1 MSATPLIVDEAACLT
16 GLGSGAVLDCERDSA
31 FDDVAILAGRLSNC
45 PIAFIT
51 LYESGQC
58 CVKSCVGIDV
68 DDLSQDL
75 SFCDIV
81 HSGDGLVVIADATED
96 SRTCAKTHMVGMPN
110 VRFFAGLP
118 LRLDNGE
125 TLGAI
130 CVMDT
135 EVREETASLRSD
147 LEMLGR
153 QAVRLIQSRIEASML
168 DDLVQRLALA
178 VEGTNDGVWDWMDID
193 ADAEWWSPKF
203 YRLLGYEPNE
213 IESTVTNFKN
223 LLHPNDRE
231 RTNRAVDAAFKGTV
245 VFDLRFQLRHKTG
258 DYRWFQSR
266 ARVFR
271 DASGRP
277 TRMAG
282 SIRDVQNLVDA
293 ENAAK
298 MREKELRLIL
308 DVVPSLVYFK
318 DCNNKILNLNQAAAS
333 AMKCDVADVI
343 GRPTEAFFPAED
355 AAAFLLD
362 DREVLESGEPKLG
375 IVEHHEGANGQRL
388 LIRTDKLP
396 IQNEDGEFDRLVA
409 ISTDI
414 TAITEAQRKLTES
427 ENMLKAILD
436 NAPAVMFAKR
446 VDGRYLFVN
455 CEYAKLFTNGS
466 TQIEGKTDFELFPTD
481 LAERFRNAD
490 KLVTRMK
497 KPMQFEEIA
506 PVGGELRQYLSVKFP
521 MLDSSGEVTAVGG
534 VAFDI
539 TDLKR
544 ANGELE
550 RKNVELE
557 SFVYSASH
565 DLKSPIVSILG
576 YLFLLSRDLDAGK
589 LDEMPEF
596 FSRIKRAAERMRSSV
611 DDLLELSRIGRVDGE
626 IERIELRPVIDE
638 TIQQE
643 VSVAGREDIRW
654 EFDLEAKVIAIDP
667 THLSHILQNL
677 IGNAIRY
684 GTKEPNGKV
693 IIGSRSL
700 PGNRTQL
707 FVRDF
712 GAGVAPAHRNKIFE
726 LFQRLE
732 RDKKGTGV
740 GLAIVRKIAELYG
753 GSATVEG
760 AVGGG
765 AKFVV
770 EIGLP
775 QRSRSNG
782 VEVQDRDE
790 NAK

>member
-1 MSATPLIVDEAACLT
+1 LPATTTIVDEAGCLT
-16 GLGSGAVLDCERDSA
+16 GLGSGAVLDCERDRA
-31 FDDVAILAGRLSNC
+31 FDDVTILAGRLSNC
-45 PIAFIT
+45 PVAFIT
-51 LYESGQC
+51 LYESGQYF
-58 CVKSCVGIDV
+58 VKSCFGIDV
-68 DDLSQDL
+68 DDLSRDL
-75 SFCDIV
+75 SFCDLV
-81 HSGDGLVVIADATED
+81 HSCDGLVVIADTPND
-96 SRTCAKTHMVGMPN
+96 SRVCENAHVVGQPN
-110 VRFFAGLP
+110 IRFFAGLP

-135 EVREETASLRSD
+135 QPREVGDLLPDD

-153 QAVRLIQSRIEASML
+153 QALRLIQSRIEASML

-178 VEGTNDGVWDWMDID
+178 VEGTNDGLWDWMDIHS
-193 ADAEWWSPKF
+193 DAEWWSPKF

-213 IESTVTNFKN
+213 IASTVTNFRN

-231 RTNRAVDAAFKGTV
+231 RTFRAADAAFEGSA
-245 VFDLRFQLRHKTG
+245 VFDLRFRLRLRSG
-258 DYRWFQSR
+258 GYRWFQSR

-277 TRMAG
+277 TRIAG
-282 SIRDVQNLVDA
+282 SMRDVQNLVDA
-293 ENAAK
+293 ENAAN

-308 DVVPSLVYFK
+308 DAVPSLVYFK
-318 DCNNKILNLNQAAAS
+318 DGRNKILNLNRAAAD
-333 AMKCDVADVI
+333 AMNCSVGEVI
-343 GRPTEAFFPAED
+343 GSQTEAYFPAAD

-375 IVEHHEGANGQRL
+375 TVEHHEGANGQRL

-396 IQNEDGEFDRLVA
+396 IPNDHGEYDRLVA
-409 ISTDI
+409 IATDI

-446 VDGRYLFVN
+446 VDGRYIFVN
-455 CEYAKLFTNGS
+455 REYANLFTHGS
-466 TQIEGKTDFELFPTD
+466 TLVEGKTDFEFFRAD
-481 LAERFRNAD
+481 LATRFRTAD
-490 KLVTRMK
+490 QQVVRMK

-506 PVGGELRQYLSVKFP
+506 PVDGEMRHYLSVKFP
-521 MLDSSGEVTAVGG
+521 MLDSGGEVTAVGG

-539 TDLKR
+539 TELKR
-544 ANGELE
+544 ANAELE
-550 RKNVELE
+550 RKNDELE
-557 SFVYSASH
+557 TFVYAASH

-576 YLFLLSRDLDAGK
+576 YLFLLSRDLEAGK
-589 LDEMPEF
+589 IDEMPEF
-596 FSRIKRAAERMRSSV
+596 VGRIKRAAERMRNSV

-626 IERIELRPVIDE
+626 IDRIELRAVIDE

-643 VSVAGREDIRW
+643 VSIAGRDDIVW
-654 EFDLEAKVIAIDP
+654 EYDLEAKAIAIDA

-693 IIGSRSL
+693 VIGSRSL
-700 PGNRTQL
+700 PDNRTQL

-712 GAGVAPAHRNKIFE
+712 GTGVAPAHRDKIFE

-732 RDKKGTGV
+732 RDRKGTGV
-740 GLAIVRKIAELYG
+740 GLAIVRKIAEIYG
-753 GSATVEG
+753 GSATVES

-790 NAK
+790 NAE